1 MFSEL
6 VTDFDLSELS
16 IIVYFKKEK
25 CLISIFV
32 IFICI
37 SMLIISNDV
46 TGDNEAKQG
55 KTEMLKDISEKF
67 GGGR

>member
-1 MFSEL
+1 
-6 VTDFDLSELS
+6 
-16 IIVYFKKEK
+16 
-25 CLISIFV
+25 
-32 IFICI
+32 
-37 SMLIISNDV
+37 MLIISNGV